1 MRQTVCLPLFFVFMP
16 LGFAAKKGLFREI
29 TEEAEKAGIGKHR
42 KIRKHRTMIVR
53 CFFLYSS

>member
-16 LGFAAKKGLFREI
+16 LGYAAKKGLFREI

-42 KIRKHRTMIVR
+42 TMIVR
-53 CFFLYSS
+53 CFFRYSS